1 MKSAVGT
8 KQLLENK
15 EKENKQ
21 TNSGA
26 IPEAAESVGGWEHL
40 QLLQRTHVGLPAPYM
55 AGHNPW
61 LTPTLMWCTV
71 IHINK
76 FNAQ

>member
-21 TNSGA
+21 SQLWSNSRGCRVSWRLGA
-26 IPEAAESVGGWEHL
+26 LAALTEDPCWAPSTIYGRSQPLVNPD
-40 QLLQRTHVGLPAPYM
+40 THVV
-55 AGHNPW
+55 HSH
-61 LTPTLMWCTV
+61 T
-71 IHINK
+71 HK
-76 FNAQ
+76 